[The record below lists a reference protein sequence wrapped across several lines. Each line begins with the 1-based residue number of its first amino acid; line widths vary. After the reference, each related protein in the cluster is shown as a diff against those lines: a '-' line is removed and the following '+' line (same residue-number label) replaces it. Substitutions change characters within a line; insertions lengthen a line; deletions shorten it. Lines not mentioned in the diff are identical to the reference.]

1 MPADPRPRGPPR
13 PQATPASPPPARA
26 PGAAATAAAAAG
38 AAAGSAP
45 TAETSRVPPSP
56 DSTVEGHY
64 AEGGDWNDWWQR
76 ASSAWDGGGRGLD
89 AGLSKTAPTYELLK
103 TEGYRVFRRKLE
115 VFERCCRKRGTTAIS
130 EGAFL
135 IMNSLQGEAAEATE
149 DIDLDQLESEDAF
162 KPLFQVLDEY
172 YKYDNQTE
180 LPARTDQFF
189 GKFARQDKETM
200 KLYCLRHK
208 RELRKLKEVGM
219 EIPDMLAG
227 WHLLSRAAVPPSGA
241 AQVRSQCANGLS
253 WISVKK
259 ALLDTYGA
267 EAVPDK
273 RDVKRVER
281 MLVGQGHKD
290 DVHYTNDYEWER
302 GLSYEDSYLEEEEY
316 DYDEYEEYDAEEY
329 EEEADVAEELPQD
342 VEEAQ
347 IACDE
352 AYLSF
357 VDAKRRV
364 AEIAKSRGFY
374 PIVAV
379 APDNNFQHGKGA
391 SRSAKPTGGK
401 GKGRS
406 KGKGKGKGTGSRQV
420 FRPKVNIFNRPP
432 TATPAGSTATGSTQ
446 QHGPRFKRFR
456 GGGFVKPDSEHA
468 AMVEDVETLEY
479 ANSTEEVY
487 LMSTGKGISDGGA
500 TRPVMGDKI
509 WAQWEELL
517 RSRQLLHEVEYG
529 KSDRRFRFGDGKTL
543 EAKRSVTLNVWPFGV
558 KKQITIHLVEGW
570 TPLLIARPCMEEWG
584 LVQDYRAGTFMMKDL
599 PDKGWMKSERDEK
612 GHFII
617 DLLGG
622 AGRVTDD
629 AMNEGA
635 PTEGEPSSDD
645 STDNESEAPPSESE
659 DDSESSDVDPDAYY
673 LETVTEFYDIS
684 DNDDVGSERTQ
695 EFSVAGSSESA
706 RPSTMDPDT
715 YTDLALA
722 LEQTYDGMK
731 EMLRGPPPRKVWEVF
746 VDAGGLSQA
755 LLEYPTVD
763 VVQFRLEDGWDFSKP
778 KVIKAF
784 LRKIDVERPDDI
796 FFAPPCKVWC
806 SWQYVNASLSAERA
820 AEIHEAR
827 VREEK
832 TFLKL
837 VRDSFV
843 KQLNGGRHAYVEGP
857 WSGAHWSTKT
867 WKALPGHHCRLDQC
881 RLGAKFPMKGVDM
894 PYQKP
899 TRLQSTNKEFVDHM
913 GLRCECRGEHVTLR
927 GKLAQ
932 QAQNYP
938 APMARR
944 MAYLI
949 AYQGMAADIDE
960 IYTAEEVHKDIDAI
974 EYTDVMQELLKRF
987 NVSTIRAVKRAHV
1000 SLGHPSNAALANAM
1014 RHAGAPAEWIQ
1025 CARLYQCEICLK
1037 RQRPR
1042 TARVAVLPK
1051 AKRFNE
1057 VVSTDVYYVT
1067 WKTKER
1073 KILAMMDEFT
1083 RYEVDY
1089 PIARETFKKE
1099 KKLFEKL
1106 WISWAGK
1113 PETMRMDMGGSH
1125 TSKKM
1130 HSWMSKH
1137 DIKLDLIP
1145 KGAHHKLGLMER
1157 NHAVRREQLSKY
1169 HMQFP
1174 DDSLKTTLRMTASQR
1189 NLLRN
1194 VHGFSPAMLVLGT
1207 QPRVPGALTDE
1218 DFGLAEQSALVDPRS
1233 EVHEMML
1240 RRVAAGTA
1248 FIEANCSRAVRAALL
1263 ARSRPTRR
1271 EYEVG
1276 EWVYIWR
1283 PEPSR
1288 GLEKCHWFGPALAV
1302 AVEAK
1307 PNEDDVMHT
1316 SVVWATHG
1324 CVIYRCTVEQL
1335 RPELPGE
1342 AREREGRRDDP
1353 DSPLSLIEKLRRALK
1368 RTKGTCNYRD
1378 LAEEGQTPQYDDNL
1392 DHMGDQ
1398 PQARGPDVQETDT
1411 EEPGEASGAAAA
1423 AAPEEAQPGDPG
1435 GVEAVD
1441 RDSPRSPAADAGAAA
1456 SGSASSHAAPEPSRL
1471 HIETMAKR
1479 SVEEAEKLDGVP
1491 LSKRARLTWAKLN
1504 PPDEHATLLEEV
1516 DDEMLLLEES
1526 TETVYMLAFKRKA
1539 PTIVEG
1545 KLTPEEKEQ
1554 FYAAKLEALEVFNQN
1569 DGWEPINE
1577 EDVDPAACCPL
1588 RFLLKWKMKDGQ
1600 KVANARVLY
1609 QGFKHRDVAEGQLDK
1624 EAPTLSRLGRHTV
1637 MLWASLRKWRL
1648 FTADVKSAF
1657 LQAEDVSVRGLKLYA
1672 SPTKEM
1678 REMLSQQIG
1687 LQPGQLLKMIK
1698 PCFGDPRS
1706 PKLRHYRSDEVTKEI
1721 GFRNHWLE
1729 DCLLLSLRP
1738 AKVEDDPFDVCS
1750 FEDQTYVVDG
1760 LIGKHVDDFIG
1771 CGEGVNCED
1780 DLHTML
1786 DNSECFQARLGALN
1800 QKFTFGKWDF
1810 GPSLIFT
1817 GGEVEQ
1823 SLSTYAVTLKFE
1835 KYLHAVK
1842 PITIEKHRRADPT
1855 SALTP
1860 RELTSFRTLNGQLQW
1875 PAAQGVMIA
1884 AATVSFRA
1892 AATGN
1897 ATVQD
1902 LLNAN
1907 KDLRFLKANA
1917 DVGLYFGF
1925 DKAWSELRVGG
1936 YSDASWASRLDGSS
1950 QGGYTIFVGPDD
1962 DLRNGNPT
1970 PFVGMEWA
1978 SKKLVRLC
1986 RSSLS
1991 AEAQAAALGVDSLM
2005 WVKLYLTLSLRPD
2018 FKPDQAMLYLGE
2030 SPFITDA
2037 KCLYDAS
2044 RSATAGLGI
2053 TEKRTAIEVKI
2064 VNEQMEEIGAVWKW
2078 VNTQQQMADG
2088 LTKLSARQQ
2097 MADVLRRGVHALRY
2111 DPNFVAGKKLTKR
2124 AMEQREKE
2132 LDQAGDDLADEF
2144 EAKPK
2149 EKPKQRK
2156 RHFGASGA
2164 KLAATLA
2171 ASGASSAAGEL
2182 MKYTP
2187 SGVELFNTPAPDDW
2201 SDLITKLLMLGIVIC
2216 LILAFGCGFCAGVWW
2231 MHLTSKTTSADYKTL
2246 ELETGQVPTRSTTA
2260 ETATTGTS
2268 TKPIKQKK
2276 TRDMCCQA
2284 PTRYNLDLAQP
2295 RFQPLPEY
2303 AHGAFFS

>member
-1 MPADPRPRGPPR
+1 
-13 PQATPASPPPARA
+13 
-26 PGAAATAAAAAG
+26 
-38 AAAGSAP
+38 
-45 TAETSRVPPSP
+45 
-56 DSTVEGHY
+56 
-64 AEGGDWNDWWQR
+64 
-76 ASSAWDGGGRGLD
+76 
-89 AGLSKTAPTYELLK
+89 
-103 TEGYRVFRRKLE
+103 
-115 VFERCCRKRGTTAIS
+115 
-130 EGAFL
+130 
-135 IMNSLQGEAAEATE
+135 
-149 DIDLDQLESEDAF
+149 
-162 KPLFQVLDEY
+162 
-172 YKYDNQTE
+172 
-180 LPARTDQFF
+180 
-189 GKFARQDKETM
+189 
-200 KLYCLRHK
+200 
-208 RELRKLKEVGM
+208 
-219 EIPDMLAG
+219 
-227 WHLLSRAAVPPSGA
+227 
-241 AQVRSQCANGLS
+241 
-253 WISVKK
+253 
-259 ALLDTYGA
+259 
-267 EAVPDK
+267 
-273 RDVKRVER
+273 
-281 MLVGQGHKD
+281 
-290 DVHYTNDYEWER
+290 
-302 GLSYEDSYLEEEEY
+302 
-316 DYDEYEEYDAEEY
+316 
-329 EEEADVAEELPQD
+329 
-342 VEEAQ
+342 
-347 IACDE
+347 
-352 AYLSF
+352 
-357 VDAKRRV
+357 
-364 AEIAKSRGFY
+364 
-374 PIVAV
+374 
-379 APDNNFQHGKGA
+379 
-391 SRSAKPTGGK
+391 
-401 GKGRS
+401 
-406 KGKGKGKGTGSRQV
+406 
-420 FRPKVNIFNRPP
+420 
-432 TATPAGSTATGSTQ
+432 
-446 QHGPRFKRFR
+446 
-456 GGGFVKPDSEHA
+456 
-468 AMVEDVETLEY
+468 
-479 ANSTEEVY
+479 
-487 LMSTGKGISDGGA
+487 
-500 TRPVMGDKI
+500 
-509 WAQWEELL
+509 
-517 RSRQLLHEVEYG
+517 
-529 KSDRRFRFGDGKTL
+529 
-543 EAKRSVTLNVWPFGV
+543 
-558 KKQITIHLVEGW
+558 KQITIHLVEGW
-570 TPLLIARPCMEEWG
+570 APLLIARPRMEEWR

-599 PDKGWMKSERDEK
+599 PDTGWMKSERDEK
-612 GHFII
+612 GHFIV

-622 AGRVTDD
+622 AGRATDD
-629 AMNEGA
+629 ATNEGA

-684 DNDDVGSERTQ
+684 DNDDVGSEWTQ
-695 EFSVAGSSESA
+695 EFPVAGSSESA

-722 LEQTYDGMK
+722 LAQAHDGMK

-755 LLEYPTVD
+755 LLEYPMVD
-763 VVQFRLEDGWDFSKP
+763 VMQFRLEDGWDFSKP

-796 FFAPPCKVWC
+796 FFAPPCKVWR
-806 SWQYVNASLSAERA
+806 SWQCVNASLSAEHA

-832 TFLKL
+832 TFLNL

-843 KQLNGGRHAYVEGP
+843 MQPNGGRHAYVEGP

-867 WKALPGHHCRLDQC
+867 WKALPGHHCRLDQR
-881 RLGAKFPMKGVDM
+881 RLGAKFPIKGVDM

-913 GLRCECRGEHVTLR
+913 GLRCECRGERVTLR

-949 AYQGMAADIDE
+949 AYPGMAADIDE
-960 IYTAEEVHKDIDAI
+960 IYTAEEVHRDIDAI
-974 EYTDVMQELLKRF
+974 EYTDVMQELMKRF
-987 NVSTIRAVKRAHV
+987 NVSTIRAAKRA
-1000 SLGHPSNAALANAM
+1000 PALANAM
-1014 RHAGAPAEWIQ
+1014 RHAGAPAEWVQ

-1042 TARVAVLPK
+1042 TVRVAVLPK

-1089 PIARETFKKE
+1089 PIAKETFKKE

-1125 TSKKM
+1125 TPKKM

-1174 DDSLKTTLRMTASQR
+1174 DDSLKTALRMTASQR

-1207 QPRVPGALTDE
+1207 QPRVPGALSDE

-1271 EYEVG
+1271 GYEVG

-1288 GLEKCHWFGPALAV
+1288 GLEKRHWFGPALVV

-1324 CVIYRCTVEQL
+1324 RVIYRCTVEQL

-1392 DHMGDQ
+1392 DDMGNQ
-1398 PQARGPDVQETDT
+1398 PQARGPDVQETDA

-1423 AAPEEAQPGDPG
+1423 AAPGEAQPRDPG

-1471 HIETMAKR
+1471 YIETMAKG
-1479 SVEEAEKLDGVP
+1479 SVEEAEKLDGAP

-1504 PPDEHATLLEEV
+1504 PPDERATLLEEV
-1516 DDEMLLLEES
+1516 DEMLSLEES

-1539 PTIVEG
+1539 PAIVEG
-1545 KLTPEEKEQ
+1545 KLTPEDKEQ
-1554 FYAAKLEALEVFNQN
+1554 FDAAKLEALEVFNQN
-1569 DGWEPINE
+1569 DGWEPTNE

-1624 EAPTLSRLGRHTV
+1624 EAPTLSRLGQHTV

-1648 FTADVKSAF
+1648 FTVDVKSAF
-1657 LQAEDVSVRGLKLYA
+1657 LQAEDVSVRGLKLRA
-1672 SPTKEM
+1672 CPTKEM

-1706 PKLRHYRSDEVTKEI
+1706 PKLWHYRSDEVTNEI

-1729 DCLLLSLRP
+1729 DCLLLPLRP
-1738 AKVEDDPFDVCS
+1738 TKVEDDPFDACS

-1771 CGEGVNCED
+1771 CGEG
-1780 DLHTML
+1780 
-1786 DNSECFQARLGALN
+1786 LN
-1800 QKFTFGKWDF
+1800 QKLTFGKWGF

-1835 KYLHAVK
+1835 NYLHAVK

-1860 RELTSFRTLNGQLQW
+1860 KELTSFRTLNGQLQW
-1875 PAAQGVMIA
+1875 PSAQGVMIA

-1892 AATGN
+1892 AATGS

-1902 LLNAN
+1902 LLDAN

-1925 DKAWSELRVGG
+1925 DKAWGELRVGV
-1936 YSDASWASRLDGSS
+1936 YSDATRRVAIRSSLDP
-1950 QGGYTIFVGPDD
+1950 TTD

-2005 WVKLYLTLSLRPD
+2005 WVKIYLTLSLRPE

-2053 TEKRTAIEVKI
+2053 TEKRTAIEVNI

-2132 LDQAGDDLADEF
+2132 LDQARDDLADEF

-2164 KLAATLA
+2164 RLAATLA
-2171 ASGASSAAGEL
+2171 GSGASSAAGEL
-2182 MKYTP
+2182 MEHTP

-2201 SDLITKLLMLGIVIC
+2201 SDLITQLLMLGIVIC

-2231 MHLTSKTTSADYKTL
+2231 MHLMSKTTSADYKTL
-2246 ELETGQVPTRSTTA
+2246 EPETGPVPTRPTTA
-2260 ETATTGTS
+2260 ETTTTGTS
-2268 TKPIKQKK
+2268 TKPVKQKK

>member
-1 MPADPRPRGPPR
+1 MLADPRPRGPPR

-26 PGAAATAAAAAG
+26 PDAAAAAAAAAG
-38 AAAGSAP
+38 GAAGSAP

-103 TEGYRVFRRKLE
+103 TDGYRVFRRKLE
-115 VFERCCRKRGTTAIS
+115 VFERCCRKRGTTAVS

-149 DIDLDQLESEDAF
+149 DIDLDQLETEGAF

-253 WISVKK
+253 WTSVKK

-290 DVHYTNDYEWER
+290 D
-302 GLSYEDSYLEEEEY
+302 LEEEEY

-379 APDNNFQHGKGA
+379 APDSNFQHGKGA
-391 SRSAKPTGGK
+391 
-401 GKGRS
+401 
-406 KGKGKGKGTGSRQV
+406 
-420 FRPKVNIFNRPP
+420 PKVNIFNKPP
-432 TATPAGSTATGSTQ
+432 SATPAGSTATGSTQ

-487 LMSTGKGISDGGA
+487 LMSTGMGISDGGA

-558 KKQITIHLVEGW
+558 KKQITVHLVEGW
-570 TPLLIARPCMEEWG
+570 APLLIARPRMEEWG
-584 LVQDYRAGTFMMKDL
+584 LVQDYRAGT
-599 PDKGWMKSERDEK
+599 
-612 GHFII
+612 
-617 DLLGG
+617 
-622 AGRVTDD
+622 ATDD

-659 DDSESSDVDPDAYY
+659 DDSESSDVGPDAYY
-673 LETVTEFYDIS
+673 LETATEFYDIS
-684 DNDDVGSERTQ
+684 DNDDVGSEWAQ
-695 EFSVAGSSESA
+695 EFS
-706 RPSTMDPDT
+706 
-715 YTDLALA
+715 
-722 LEQTYDGMK
+722 
-731 EMLRGPPPRKVWEVF
+731 VWEVF
-746 VDAGGLSQA
+746 VGAGGLSQA
-755 LLEYPTVD
+755 LLEYPAVD
-763 VVQFRLEDGWDFSKP
+763 VTQFRLEDGWDFSKP

-796 FFAPPCKVWC
+796 FFAPPCKAWY
-806 SWQYVNASLSAERA
+806 SWQYVNASLSAEHA

-837 VRDSFV
+837 DRDSFV

-857 WSGAHWSTKT
+857 WSGAHWSAKT
-867 WKALPGHHCRLDQC
+867 WKALPGRHCRLDQC
-881 RLGAKFPMKGVDM
+881 RLGAKFPIKGVDM

-913 GLRCECRGEHVTLR
+913 GLSCECRGEHVTLR

-938 APMARR
+938 APMARL

-960 IYTAEEVHKDIDAI
+960 IYTAEEVHKDIGAI
-974 EYTDVMQELLKRF
+974 EYTDVMQELMKRF
-987 NVSTIRAVKRAHV
+987 NVSTIRAVKRA
-1000 SLGHPSNAALANAM
+1000 
-1014 RHAGAPAEWIQ
+1014 RAPAEWIQ
-1025 CARLYQCEICLK
+1025 RARLYQCEICLK

-1042 TARVAVLPK
+1042 TVRVAVLPK

-1073 KILAMMDEFT
+1073 KILAMMGEFT

-1089 PIARETFKKE
+1089 PIAKETFKKE

-1145 KGAHHKLGLMER
+1145 KGAHHKLGWMER
-1157 NHAVRREQLSKY
+1157 NHAVRREQLSKC

-1174 DDSLKTTLRMTASQR
+1174 DDSLKTALRMTASQR

-1194 VHGFSPAMLVLGT
+1194 VRGFSPAMLVLGT
-1207 QPRVPGALTDE
+1207 QPRVPGALSDE

-1248 FIEANCSRAVRAALL
+1248 FIEADCSRAVRAALL

-1271 EYEVG
+1271 GYEVG

-1288 GLEKCHWFGPALAV
+1288 GLEKCHWFGPALVV

-1324 CVIYRCTVEQL
+1324 RVIYRCTVEQL

-1342 AREREGRRDDP
+1342 AREREGRRGDP

-1392 DHMGDQ
+1392 DDMGDQ
-1398 PQARGPDVQETDT
+1398 PQARGPDVQETDA

-1504 PPDEHATLLEEV
+1504 PPDEHATLLE
-1516 DDEMLLLEES
+1516 
-1526 TETVYMLAFKRKA
+1526 
-1539 PTIVEG
+1539 
-1545 KLTPEEKEQ
+1545 
-1554 FYAAKLEALEVFNQN
+1554 
-1569 DGWEPINE
+1569 
-1577 EDVDPAACCPL
+1577 
-1588 RFLLKWKMKDGQ
+1588 
-1600 KVANARVLY
+1600 
-1609 QGFKHRDVAEGQLDK
+1609 
-1624 EAPTLSRLGRHTV
+1624 
-1637 MLWASLRKWRL
+1637 
-1648 FTADVKSAF
+1648 
-1657 LQAEDVSVRGLKLYA
+1657 
-1672 SPTKEM
+1672 
-1678 REMLSQQIG
+1678 
-1687 LQPGQLLKMIK
+1687 
-1698 PCFGDPRS
+1698 
-1706 PKLRHYRSDEVTKEI
+1706 
-1721 GFRNHWLE
+1721 
-1729 DCLLLSLRP
+1729 
-1738 AKVEDDPFDVCS
+1738 
-1750 FEDQTYVVDG
+1750 
-1760 LIGKHVDDFIG
+1760 
-1771 CGEGVNCED
+1771 
-1780 DLHTML
+1780 
-1786 DNSECFQARLGALN
+1786 
-1800 QKFTFGKWDF
+1800 
-1810 GPSLIFT
+1810 
-1817 GGEVEQ
+1817 
-1823 SLSTYAVTLKFE
+1823 
-1835 KYLHAVK
+1835 
-1842 PITIEKHRRADPT
+1842 
-1855 SALTP
+1855 
-1860 RELTSFRTLNGQLQW
+1860 
-1875 PAAQGVMIA
+1875 
-1884 AATVSFRA
+1884 
-1892 AATGN
+1892 
-1897 ATVQD
+1897 
-1902 LLNAN
+1902 
-1907 KDLRFLKANA
+1907 
-1917 DVGLYFGF
+1917 
-1925 DKAWSELRVGG
+1925 
-1936 YSDASWASRLDGSS
+1936 
-1950 QGGYTIFVGPDD
+1950 
-1962 DLRNGNPT
+1962 
-1970 PFVGMEWA
+1970 
-1978 SKKLVRLC
+1978 
-1986 RSSLS
+1986 
-1991 AEAQAAALGVDSLM
+1991 
-2005 WVKLYLTLSLRPD
+2005 
-2018 FKPDQAMLYLGE
+2018 
-2030 SPFITDA
+2030 
-2037 KCLYDAS
+2037 
-2044 RSATAGLGI
+2044 
-2053 TEKRTAIEVKI
+2053 
-2064 VNEQMEEIGAVWKW
+2064 
-2078 VNTQQQMADG
+2078 
-2088 LTKLSARQQ
+2088 
-2097 MADVLRRGVHALRY
+2097 
-2111 DPNFVAGKKLTKR
+2111 
-2124 AMEQREKE
+2124 
-2132 LDQAGDDLADEF
+2132 
-2144 EAKPK
+2144 
-2149 EKPKQRK
+2149 
-2156 RHFGASGA
+2156 
-2164 KLAATLA
+2164 
-2171 ASGASSAAGEL
+2171 
-2182 MKYTP
+2182 
-2187 SGVELFNTPAPDDW
+2187 
-2201 SDLITKLLMLGIVIC
+2201 
-2216 LILAFGCGFCAGVWW
+2216 
-2231 MHLTSKTTSADYKTL
+2231 
-2246 ELETGQVPTRSTTA
+2246 
-2260 ETATTGTS
+2260 
-2268 TKPIKQKK
+2268 
-2276 TRDMCCQA
+2276 
-2284 PTRYNLDLAQP
+2284 
-2295 RFQPLPEY
+2295 
-2303 AHGAFFS
+2303 

>member
-1 MPADPRPRGPPR
+1 MPAGPRPRGPPR

-103 TEGYRVFRRKLE
+103 TDGYRVFRRKLE

-208 RELRKLKEVGM
+208 RELRKLKE
-219 EIPDMLAG
+219 
-227 WHLLSRAAVPPSGA
+227 HLLSRAAVPPSGA

-253 WISVKK
+253 WTSVKK

-329 EEEADVAEELPQD
+329 EEEADVADELPQD

-379 APDNNFQHGKGA
+379 APGNNFQHGKGA
-391 SRSAKPTGGK
+391 
-401 GKGRS
+401 
-406 KGKGKGKGTGSRQV
+406 
-420 FRPKVNIFNRPP
+420 PKVNIFNRPP

-570 TPLLIARPCMEEWG
+570 APLLIARPCMEEWG

-722 LEQTYDGMK
+722 LEQAYDGMK

-763 VVQFRLEDGWDFSKP
+763 VMQFRLEDGWNFSKP

-784 LRKIDVERPDDI
+784 LRKID
-796 FFAPPCKVWC
+796 
-806 SWQYVNASLSAERA
+806 YVNASLSAERA

-857 WSGAHWSTKT
+857 WSGAHWSTQT

-1000 SLGHPSNAALANAM
+1000 
-1014 RHAGAPAEWIQ
+1014 
-1025 CARLYQCEICLK
+1025 
-1037 RQRPR
+1037 
-1042 TARVAVLPK
+1042 
-1051 AKRFNE
+1051 
-1057 VVSTDVYYVT
+1057 
-1067 WKTKER
+1067 
-1073 KILAMMDEFT
+1073 
-1083 RYEVDY
+1083 
-1089 PIARETFKKE
+1089 
-1099 KKLFEKL
+1099 
-1106 WISWAGK
+1106 
-1113 PETMRMDMGGSH
+1113 
-1125 TSKKM
+1125 
-1130 HSWMSKH
+1130 
-1137 DIKLDLIP
+1137 
-1145 KGAHHKLGLMER
+1145 
-1157 NHAVRREQLSKY
+1157 
-1169 HMQFP
+1169 
-1174 DDSLKTTLRMTASQR
+1174 
-1189 NLLRN
+1189 
-1194 VHGFSPAMLVLGT
+1194 
-1207 QPRVPGALTDE
+1207 
-1218 DFGLAEQSALVDPRS
+1218 
-1233 EVHEMML
+1233 
-1240 RRVAAGTA
+1240 
-1248 FIEANCSRAVRAALL
+1248 
-1263 ARSRPTRR
+1263 
-1271 EYEVG
+1271 
-1276 EWVYIWR
+1276 
-1283 PEPSR
+1283 
-1288 GLEKCHWFGPALAV
+1288 
-1302 AVEAK
+1302 
-1307 PNEDDVMHT
+1307 
-1316 SVVWATHG
+1316 
-1324 CVIYRCTVEQL
+1324 
-1335 RPELPGE
+1335 
-1342 AREREGRRDDP
+1342 
-1353 DSPLSLIEKLRRALK
+1353 
-1368 RTKGTCNYRD
+1368 
-1378 LAEEGQTPQYDDNL
+1378 
-1392 DHMGDQ
+1392 
-1398 PQARGPDVQETDT
+1398 
-1411 EEPGEASGAAAA
+1411 
-1423 AAPEEAQPGDPG
+1423 
-1435 GVEAVD
+1435 
-1441 RDSPRSPAADAGAAA
+1441 
-1456 SGSASSHAAPEPSRL
+1456 
-1471 HIETMAKR
+1471 
-1479 SVEEAEKLDGVP
+1479 
-1491 LSKRARLTWAKLN
+1491 
-1504 PPDEHATLLEEV
+1504 
-1516 DDEMLLLEES
+1516 
-1526 TETVYMLAFKRKA
+1526 
-1539 PTIVEG
+1539 
-1545 KLTPEEKEQ
+1545 
-1554 FYAAKLEALEVFNQN
+1554 
-1569 DGWEPINE
+1569 
-1577 EDVDPAACCPL
+1577 
-1588 RFLLKWKMKDGQ
+1588 
-1600 KVANARVLY
+1600 
-1609 QGFKHRDVAEGQLDK
+1609 
-1624 EAPTLSRLGRHTV
+1624 
-1637 MLWASLRKWRL
+1637 
-1648 FTADVKSAF
+1648 
-1657 LQAEDVSVRGLKLYA
+1657 
-1672 SPTKEM
+1672 
-1678 REMLSQQIG
+1678 
-1687 LQPGQLLKMIK
+1687 
-1698 PCFGDPRS
+1698 
-1706 PKLRHYRSDEVTKEI
+1706 
-1721 GFRNHWLE
+1721 
-1729 DCLLLSLRP
+1729 
-1738 AKVEDDPFDVCS
+1738 
-1750 FEDQTYVVDG
+1750 
-1760 LIGKHVDDFIG
+1760 
-1771 CGEGVNCED
+1771 
-1780 DLHTML
+1780 
-1786 DNSECFQARLGALN
+1786 
-1800 QKFTFGKWDF
+1800 
-1810 GPSLIFT
+1810 
-1817 GGEVEQ
+1817 
-1823 SLSTYAVTLKFE
+1823 
-1835 KYLHAVK
+1835 
-1842 PITIEKHRRADPT
+1842 
-1855 SALTP
+1855 
-1860 RELTSFRTLNGQLQW
+1860 
-1875 PAAQGVMIA
+1875 
-1884 AATVSFRA
+1884 
-1892 AATGN
+1892 
-1897 ATVQD
+1897 
-1902 LLNAN
+1902 
-1907 KDLRFLKANA
+1907 
-1917 DVGLYFGF
+1917 
-1925 DKAWSELRVGG
+1925 
-1936 YSDASWASRLDGSS
+1936 
-1950 QGGYTIFVGPDD
+1950 
-1962 DLRNGNPT
+1962 
-1970 PFVGMEWA
+1970 
-1978 SKKLVRLC
+1978 
-1986 RSSLS
+1986 
-1991 AEAQAAALGVDSLM
+1991 
-2005 WVKLYLTLSLRPD
+2005 
-2018 FKPDQAMLYLGE
+2018 
-2030 SPFITDA
+2030 
-2037 KCLYDAS
+2037 
-2044 RSATAGLGI
+2044 
-2053 TEKRTAIEVKI
+2053 
-2064 VNEQMEEIGAVWKW
+2064 
-2078 VNTQQQMADG
+2078 
-2088 LTKLSARQQ
+2088 
-2097 MADVLRRGVHALRY
+2097 
-2111 DPNFVAGKKLTKR
+2111 
-2124 AMEQREKE
+2124 
-2132 LDQAGDDLADEF
+2132 
-2144 EAKPK
+2144 
-2149 EKPKQRK
+2149 
-2156 RHFGASGA
+2156 
-2164 KLAATLA
+2164 
-2171 ASGASSAAGEL
+2171 
-2182 MKYTP
+2182 
-2187 SGVELFNTPAPDDW
+2187 
-2201 SDLITKLLMLGIVIC
+2201 
-2216 LILAFGCGFCAGVWW
+2216 
-2231 MHLTSKTTSADYKTL
+2231 
-2246 ELETGQVPTRSTTA
+2246 
-2260 ETATTGTS
+2260 
-2268 TKPIKQKK
+2268 
-2276 TRDMCCQA
+2276 
-2284 PTRYNLDLAQP
+2284 
-2295 RFQPLPEY
+2295 
-2303 AHGAFFS
+2303 